1 METLFIFETNESIE
15 QIFSIGIIALF
26 ISGILCIR
34 ISVPFWKW
42 KLNVTGKLT
51 PAEIAL
57 IIVGRNDLFSFESWV
72 KETSGI
78 DKNLEIIILDDQS
91 EIETSSALEAL
102 SEKNNQIHLVKTPA
116 NQKFWNSRKLA
127 ITLALKS
134 TNRPKIVIVD
144 TDCFTPKDPLG
155 WLTQLTE
162 PLNNGAIASFAPVN
176 ADLNQNLTRRLHSA
190 GVNMWAVIRGIR
202 TFNFS
207 SSQKITGMHSANLA
221 FYRSHF
227 FKVKGFLSS
236 MHIDKGEG
244 EFLFNDISRFG
255 EIVPVLDPLASLM
268 KNYKLYS
275 KRERK
280 AHRHNSER
288 IFIFVPMFLFFF
300 IDIMALL
307 LFFNVFFEEGTML
320 ELIKLKILLFGWV
333 LVQLILMVFSVF
345 WSKRYLYLTDG
356 FIAPFYL
363 RWVFFNK
370 IMMLWKR

>member
-1 METLFIFETNESIE
+1 METLFIFETKEPIE

-26 ISGILCIR
+26 ISGILCVR

-42 KLNVTGKLT
+42 KPNVPGKLT

-57 IIVGRNDLFSFESWV
+57 IIVGRNDSFGFEHWV
-72 KETSGI
+72 KEASGI
-78 DKNLEIIILDDQS
+78 DKNIEIIILDDQS
-91 EIETSSALEAL
+91 EIETLSVLEAL
-102 SEKNNQIHLVKTPA
+102 SEKNNQIHLVKTPI

-144 TDCFTPKDPLG
+144 TDCFIPKDPLR

-190 GVNMWAVIRGIR
+190 GVNMWAVIRAIR
-202 TFNFS
+202 IFNFS
-207 SSQKITGMHSANLA
+207 STQKTTGMHSVNFA

-227 FKVKGFLSS
+227 FDVKGFLSS

-255 EIVPVLDPLASLM
+255 EIVPVLDPLASLG
-268 KNYKLYS
+268 KKYKLYS
-275 KRERK
+275 KKERK

-288 IFIFVPMFLFFF
+288 MFIFIPMFLLFVM
-300 IDIMALL
+300 DIMGLL
-307 LFFNVFFEEGTML
+307 LFYNVFFEEASIL
-320 ELIKLKILLFGWV
+320 ELIKFKILLFGWV

-345 WSKRYLYLTDG
+345 WTKRYFYVTDG

-363 RWVFFNK
+363 RWVFFHK
-370 IMMLWKR
+370 IMMFWKR

>member
-1 METLFIFETNESIE
+1 METLFIFETKEPIE

-26 ISGILCIR
+26 ISGILCVR

-42 KLNVTGKLT
+42 KPNVPGKLT

-57 IIVGRNDLFSFESWV
+57 IIVGRNDSFGFEHWV
-72 KETSGI
+72 KEASGI
-78 DKNLEIIILDDQS
+78 DKNIEIIILDDQS
-91 EIETSSALEAL
+91 EIETLSVLEAL
-102 SEKNNQIHLVKTPA
+102 SEKNNQIHLVKTPI

-144 TDCFTPKDPLG
+144 TDCFIPKDPLR

-190 GVNMWAVIRGIR
+190 GVNMWAVIRAIR
-202 TFNFS
+202 IFNFS
-207 SSQKITGMHSANLA
+207 STQKTTGMHSVNFA

-227 FKVKGFLSS
+227 FDVNGFLSS

-255 EIVPVLDPLASLM
+255 EIVPVLDPLASLG
-268 KNYKLYS
+268 KKYKLYS
-275 KRERK
+275 KKERK

-288 IFIFVPMFLFFF
+288 MFIFIPMFLLFVM
-300 IDIMALL
+300 DIMGLL
-307 LFFNVFFEEGTML
+307 LFYNVFFEEASIL
-320 ELIKLKILLFGWV
+320 ELIKFKILLFGWV

-345 WSKRYLYLTDG
+345 WTKRYFYVTDG

-363 RWVFFNK
+363 RWVFFHK
-370 IMMLWKR
+370 IMMFWKR

>member
-1 METLFIFETNESIE
+1 METLFIFETKEPIE

-26 ISGILCIR
+26 ISGILCVR

-42 KLNVTGKLT
+42 KPNVPGKLT

-57 IIVGRNDLFSFESWV
+57 IIVGRNDSFGFEHWV
-72 KETSGI
+72 KEASGI
-78 DKNLEIIILDDQS
+78 DKNIEIIILDDQS
-91 EIETSSALEAL
+91 EIETLSVLEAL
-102 SEKNNQIHLVKTPA
+102 SEKNNQIHLVKTPI

-144 TDCFTPKDPLG
+144 TDCFIPKDPLR

-190 GVNMWAVIRGIR
+190 GVNMWAVIRAIR
-202 TFNFS
+202 IFNFS
-207 SSQKITGMHSANLA
+207 STQKTTGMHSVNFA

-227 FKVKGFLSS
+227 FDVNGFLSS

-255 EIVPVLDPLASLM
+255 EIVPVLDPLASLG
-268 KNYKLYS
+268 KKYKLYS
-275 KRERK
+275 KKERK

-288 IFIFVPMFLFFF
+288 MFIFIPMFLLFVM
-300 IDIMALL
+300 DIMGLL
-307 LFFNVFFEEGTML
+307 LFYDVFFEEASIL
-320 ELIKLKILLFGWV
+320 ELIKFKILLFGWV

-345 WSKRYLYLTDG
+345 WTKRYFYVTDG

-363 RWVFFNK
+363 RWVFFHK
-370 IMMLWKR
+370 IMMFWKR

>member
-1 METLFIFETNESIE
+1 METLFIFETKEPIE

-26 ISGILCIR
+26 ISGILCVR

-42 KLNVTGKLT
+42 KPNVPGKLT

-57 IIVGRNDLFSFESWV
+57 IIVGRNDSFGFEHWV
-72 KETSGI
+72 KEASGI
-78 DKNLEIIILDDQS
+78 DKNIEIIILDDQS
-91 EIETSSALEAL
+91 EIETLSVLEAL
-102 SEKNNQIHLVKTPA
+102 SEKNNQIHLVKIPI

-144 TDCFTPKDPLG
+144 TDCFIPKDPLR

-190 GVNMWAVIRGIR
+190 GVNMWAVIRAIR
-202 TFNFS
+202 IFNFS
-207 SSQKITGMHSANLA
+207 STQKTTGMHSVNFA

-227 FKVKGFLSS
+227 FDVNGFLSS

-255 EIVPVLDPLASLM
+255 EIVPVLDPLASLG
-268 KNYKLYS
+268 KKYKLYS
-275 KRERK
+275 KKERK

-288 IFIFVPMFLFFF
+288 MFIFIPMFLLFVM
-300 IDIMALL
+300 DIMGLL
-307 LFFNVFFEEGTML
+307 LFYDVFFEEASIL
-320 ELIKLKILLFGWV
+320 ELIKFKILLFGWV

-345 WSKRYLYLTDG
+345 WTKRYFYVTDG

-363 RWVFFNK
+363 RWVFFHK
-370 IMMLWKR
+370 IMMFWKR

>member
-1 METLFIFETNESIE
+1 METLFIFETKEPIE

-26 ISGILCIR
+26 ISGILCVR

-42 KLNVTGKLT
+42 KPNVPGKLT

-57 IIVGRNDLFSFESWV
+57 IIVGRNDSFGFEHWV
-72 KETSGI
+72 KEASGI
-78 DKNLEIIILDDQS
+78 DKNIEIIILDDQS
-91 EIETSSALEAL
+91 EIETLSVLEAL
-102 SEKNNQIHLVKTPA
+102 SEKNNQIHLVKTPI

-144 TDCFTPKDPLG
+144 TDCFIPKDPLR

-190 GVNMWAVIRGIR
+190 GVNMWAVIRAIR
-202 TFNFS
+202 IFNFS
-207 SSQKITGMHSANLA
+207 STQKTTGMHSVNFA

-227 FKVKGFLSS
+227 FDVNGFLSS

-255 EIVPVLDPLASLM
+255 EIVPVLDPLASLG
-268 KNYKLYS
+268 KKYKLYS
-275 KRERK
+275 KKERK

-288 IFIFVPMFLFFF
+288 MFIFIPMFLLFFM
-300 IDIMALL
+300 DIMGLL
-307 LFFNVFFEEGTML
+307 LFYNVFFEEASIL
-320 ELIKLKILLFGWV
+320 ELIKFKILLFGWV

-345 WSKRYLYLTDG
+345 WTKRYFYVTDG

-363 RWVFFNK
+363 RWVFFHK
-370 IMMLWKR
+370 IMMFWKR

>member
-1 METLFIFETNESIE
+1 METLFIFETKEPIE

-26 ISGILCIR
+26 ISGILCVR

-42 KLNVTGKLT
+42 KPNVPGKLT

-57 IIVGRNDLFSFESWV
+57 IIVGRNDSFGFEHWV
-72 KETSGI
+72 KEASGI
-78 DKNLEIIILDDQS
+78 DKNIEIIILDDQS
-91 EIETSSALEAL
+91 EIETLSVLEAL
-102 SEKNNQIHLVKTPA
+102 SEKNNQIHLVKTPI

-144 TDCFTPKDPLG
+144 TDCFIPKDPLG

-190 GVNMWAVIRGIR
+190 GVNMWAVIRAIR
-202 TFNFS
+202 IFNFS
-207 SSQKITGMHSANLA
+207 STQKTTGMHSVNFA

-227 FKVKGFLSS
+227 FDVKGFLSS

-255 EIVPVLDPLASLM
+255 EIVPVLDPLASLE
-268 KNYKLYS
+268 KKYKLYS
-275 KRERK
+275 KKERK

-288 IFIFVPMFLFFF
+288 MFIFIPMFLLFFM
-300 IDIMALL
+300 DIMGLL
-307 LFFNVFFEEGTML
+307 LFYNVFFEEASIL
-320 ELIKLKILLFGWV
+320 ELIKFKILLFGWV

-345 WSKRYLYLTDG
+345 WTKRYFYVTDG

-363 RWVFFNK
+363 RWVFFHK
-370 IMMLWKR
+370 IMMFWKR

>member
-1 METLFIFETNESIE
+1 METLFIFETKEPIE

-26 ISGILCIR
+26 ISGILCVR

-42 KLNVTGKLT
+42 KPNVPGKLT

-57 IIVGRNDLFSFESWV
+57 IIVGRNDSFGFEHWV
-72 KETSGI
+72 KEASGI
-78 DKNLEIIILDDQS
+78 DKNIEIISLDDQS
-91 EIETSSALEAL
+91 EIETLSVLEAL
-102 SEKNNQIHLVKTPA
+102 SEKNNQIHLVKTPI

-144 TDCFTPKDPLG
+144 TDCFIPKDPLR

-190 GVNMWAVIRGIR
+190 GVNMWAVIRAIR
-202 TFNFS
+202 IFNFS
-207 SSQKITGMHSANLA
+207 STQKTTGMHSVNFA

-227 FKVKGFLSS
+227 FDVNGFLSS

-255 EIVPVLDPLASLM
+255 EIVPVLDPLASLG
-268 KNYKLYS
+268 KKYKLYS
-275 KRERK
+275 KKERK

-288 IFIFVPMFLFFF
+288 MFIFIPMFLLFVM
-300 IDIMALL
+300 DIMGLL
-307 LFFNVFFEEGTML
+307 LFYNVFFEEASIL
-320 ELIKLKILLFGWV
+320 ELIKFKILLFGWV

-345 WSKRYLYLTDG
+345 WTKRYFYVTDG

-363 RWVFFNK
+363 RWVFFHK
-370 IMMLWKR
+370 IMMFWKR